1 MSKKFRY
8 FSLIMMLIVFVSIG
22 AVCAADVN
30 DSNTST
36 NISDSSVQNVT
47 NIAVPNSVDLNNST
61 SVSDLNSS
69 SNLESDDSGL
79 KVNYTTS
86 IDNTKNSITEDSDI
100 KTDVL
105 NKSSVNTVVN
115 NQTNKNSNANTTVNN
130 NSLIKSTNTTVN
142 KISKLKVS
150 SLSLKTTSTPTSFSI
165 SQIVSAARTVRAY
178 YALYGKL
185 PSTVTVGSVNL
196 SLSQFLYYESKA
208 IDQLNSGSTAN
219 IAIISNNLNEPS
231 SPNRGDSVNGNLY
244 KAGYVDSATR
254 TYKFILNYN
263 QGPNYS
269 TTTVGRVSY
278 NRLIEAFAA
287 VLDYYG
293 TNKQLPSY
301 INVKYNSKTTTPADI
316 NTVNSFSINQI
327 ISAAKVVR
335 NYYKTNGKLPS
346 TVTVGSVKL
355 SLAQFLYY
363 ESVAISQLN
372 SGNTANIAIVNNTL
386 NEPSSPNRGDSVN
399 GNLTKSGYVDS
410 ATRTYKFILNYNQGP
425 NYSTTTIGRVSYNRL
440 IEAFS
445 AVLEYYGT
453 NKQLPNYVYV
463 KYNAITNTPAGI
475 SSNSTNSSTS
485 NNTKPS
491 NNANSSTN
499 ISVINKTNEFTISQ
513 ITSAAKVVRAYY
525 LANGKL
531 PSTVT
536 VGSTKLSLAQFLYY
550 ESVAISQLNSG
561 NTKNIAIVNKTFN
574 EPSSPNSG
582 DSINGNLTKSAY
594 ADSATRTYKFILNYN
609 QGPNYSTTTLGRVS
623 YNKLIETF
631 SNVLEYY
638 DSHKTLPSNVL
649 VNTNFTGNYTYFVVS
664 SSGTY
669 VNGSKFVVVLKDAF
683 DNTVANKKVVFT
695 LNGKEYTGTTDA
707 KGVVYITIP
716 VLNNGNYNVSY
727 KYTDTNNRLSSS
739 NSTTIKVVKNVTT
752 ISGSDLTTTNKSNEK
767 FSITLKDA
775 FGNLI
780 ANQKVQFRIS
790 GSNIVYEAT
799 TNAKG
804 VASLAINLPAGNYT
818 ITYTFGGNS
827 NYPKSTGS
835 SKIFVTNAAVNSNSF
850 TINQIISAA
859 KTVKA
864 YYATNK
870 QLPSTVTVGSVKL
883 SLAQFLYYESR
894 AISQLNAGDLSNID
908 IINNTLNEPS
918 SPNSGDSV
926 NNDLSKDGY
935 VDSATRTYKFILN
948 YNQGPNY
955 STTTIGRVS
964 YNALIEAFS
973 RVLADYGDNKQLP
986 SSISIDTTSSNS
998 YSGTDHAASN
1008 SEITAL
1014 ALKITGNLTS
1024 DYDKAVALFNWVR
1037 DNIEYNYYSNSLQG
1051 AALTLTRGSGNCCD
1065 QSNLLVSMCR
1075 VVGLTVRYVHGYC
1088 HFSDGWYGHV
1098 WTEIYVNG
1106 NWYSADPVSTR
1117 NTFGA
1122 INNWNTETA
1131 TYFNRYTYLP
1141 F

>member
-86 IDNTKNSITEDSDI
+86 IDNTKTSTEDSDI

-105 NKSSVNTVVN
+105 NKSSVDTVVN

-196 SLSQFLYYESKA
+196 TLAQFLYYESKA
-208 IDQLNSGSTAN
+208 IDQLNSGNTAN

-244 KAGYVDSATR
+244 KAGYV
-254 TYKFILNYN
+254 
-263 QGPNYS
+263 
-269 TTTVGRVSY
+269 
-278 NRLIEAFAA
+278 
-287 VLDYYG
+287 
-293 TNKQLPSY
+293 
-301 INVKYNSKTTTPADI
+301 
-316 NTVNSFSINQI
+316 
-327 ISAAKVVR
+327 
-335 NYYKTNGKLPS
+335 
-346 TVTVGSVKL
+346 
-355 SLAQFLYY
+355 
-363 ESVAISQLN
+363 
-372 SGNTANIAIVNNTL
+372 
-386 NEPSSPNRGDSVN
+386 
-399 GNLTKSGYVDS
+399 
-410 ATRTYKFILNYNQGP
+410 
-425 NYSTTTIGRVSYNRL
+425 
-440 IEAFS
+440 
-445 AVLEYYGT
+445 
-453 NKQLPNYVYV
+453 
-463 KYNAITNTPAGI
+463 
-475 SSNSTNSSTS
+475 
-485 NNTKPS
+485 
-491 NNANSSTN
+491 
-499 ISVINKTNEFTISQ
+499 
-513 ITSAAKVVRAYY
+513 
-525 LANGKL
+525 
-531 PSTVT
+531 
-536 VGSTKLSLAQFLYY
+536 
-550 ESVAISQLNSG
+550 
-561 NTKNIAIVNKTFN
+561 
-574 EPSSPNSG
+574 
-582 DSINGNLTKSAY
+582 
-594 ADSATRTYKFILNYN
+594 DSATRTYKFILNYN